1 MIDPEAHGIL
11 RWFNSDHLSYNPAL
25 QETVRPFEKMAYR
38 IAEKFDGPEMHA
50 GLRKLLEAK
59 DCIVRAHVTAQDNA
73 KIASS

>member
-1 MIDPEAHGIL
+1 MIHPATAQLL

-38 IAEKFDGPEMHA
+38 IAEQFEGPEVTV